1 MSPCVGVQS
10 PEIVLMVTDLPAP
23 LSPASAVILPGG
35 TVRFTPLR
43 ACTAPKTLL
52 TPRNSSSGG
61 SSAISLPP
69 VVLRRSVSTQC
80 RLPDCHGEPA
90 WTDFSYARQYPAGHR
105 RPTTTA

>member
-43 ACTAPKTLL
+43 ACTAPKILL

-61 SSAISLPP
+61 PSAMSVPP
-69 VVLRRSVSTQC
+69 VVLRRSVST
-80 RLPDCHGEPA
+80 RGRPPACHVEPA
-90 WTDFSYARQYPAGHR
+90 WTDFSYGRQYPAGHG
-105 RPTTTA
+105 RPTT